1 MQHVAKFFALGRGG
15 DFCKLS
21 VCQYDMQQKNAL
33 ESQYCGST
41 ENEIGITF
49 FCIFHTIDHA
59 TKMLVFFKFNSLIP
73 NKVKESPFS
82 HEKCVQSHC

>member
-1 MQHVAKFFALGRGG
+1 MHIVQHVAKFIAPGRGE

-21 VCQYDMQQKNAL
+21 VCQYNMQQKNAL

-41 ENEIGITF
+41 KNEIRITF

-59 TKMLVFFKFNSLIP
+59 TKMLVFLRFNF
-73 NKVKESPFS
+73 VYFS
-82 HEKCVQSHC
+82 